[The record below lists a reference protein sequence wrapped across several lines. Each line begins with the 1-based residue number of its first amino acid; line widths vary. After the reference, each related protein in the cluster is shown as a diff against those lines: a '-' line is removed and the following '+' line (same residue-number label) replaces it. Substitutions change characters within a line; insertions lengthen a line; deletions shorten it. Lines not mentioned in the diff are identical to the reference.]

1 MKDWTITVTLTY
13 GVPARNEEQANERAT
28 LIAEAAQAGV
38 TGLTAKWAPE
48 EGETDYT
55 VQEA

>member
-28 LIAEAAQAGV
+28 LIAEAAQAGANAFV
-38 TGLTAKWAPE
+38 APRE
-48 EGETDYT
+48 
-55 VQEA
+55 VRR